1 MKTITRVY
9 DTYPQAQGV
18 VSDLEASGITADH
31 ISILAN
37 KHVSKE
43 YSDAEPSSGAATG
56 AGLGAAVG
64 GGAGLLAGLGLLA
77 IPGLGPVVA
86 AGWLAVTALGAAG
99 GAAAGGII
107 GLLVGTGVSEDD
119 AHVYSEAIR
128 RGGTMVTVRY
138 DDKDEMSVTRALN
151 KQTPIDPNKRR
162 TEYQSAGW
170 TAFDAEAPEYNLTD
184 SEIES
189 RRRRG

>member
-9 DTYPQAQGV
+9 DTYQQAQQLV
-18 VSDLEASGITADH
+18 NDLEEAGISSAN
-31 ISILAN
+31 ISIIAN
-37 KHVSKE
+37 KHVSNE
-43 YSDAEPSSGAATG
+43 HQDVEPSSGAASG

-86 AGWLAVTALGAAG
+86 AGWLAATALGAAG

-107 GLLVGTGVSEDD
+107 GLLVGTGVNEAD

-138 DDKDEMSVTRALN
+138 DEQQEMNVTRALN
-151 KQTPIDPNKRR
+151 KHKPIDPSLRR
-162 TEYQSAGW
+162 TEYQATGW
-170 TAFDAEAPEYNLTD
+170 TQFDPDAPDYSLTDAELENK
-184 SEIES
+184 
-189 RRRRG
+189 RRRG

>member
-9 DTYPQAQGV
+9 DTYPQAQRV

-31 ISILAN
+31 ISIIAN

-43 YSDAEPSSGAATG
+43 YSDAEQSSGAATG
-56 AGLGAAVG
+56 AGLGAVVG

-107 GLLVGTGVSEDD
+107 GLLVDTGVSEDD

-138 DDKDEMSVTRALN
+138 DDKDEMSITRALN
-151 KQTPIDPNKRR
+151 KHTPIDPNKRR

-170 TAFDAEAPEYNLTD
+170 TAFDPEAPEYSLTD
-184 SEIES
+184 AEIES

>member
-9 DTYPQAQGV
+9 DNYSQAQKV
-18 VSDLEASGITADH
+18 VNDLEASGISADH
-31 ISILAN
+31 ISIIAN

-43 YSDAEPSSGAATG
+43 YSDAEPASGAASG
-56 AGLGAAVG
+56 AGLGAVVG

-86 AGWLAVTALGAAG
+86 AGWLAATALGAAG

-107 GLLVGTGVSEDD
+107 GLLVSAGVSEDD

-138 DDKDEMSVTRALN
+138 DDQDQMAVNRILN
-151 KQTPIDPNKRR
+151 TQSPIDPSKRR
-162 TEYQSAGW
+162 TEYQAVGW
-170 TAFDAEAPEYNLTD
+170 TQFDPNAPDYNLSDAE
-184 SEIES
+184 IEN
-189 RRRRG
+189 RRRQG

>member
-9 DTYPQAQGV
+9 DTYPQAQRV

-31 ISILAN
+31 ISIIAN

-43 YSDAEPSSGAATG
+43 YSDAEQSSGAATG
-56 AGLGAAVG
+56 AGLGAVVG

-107 GLLVGTGVSEDD
+107 GLLVDTGVSEDD
-119 AHVYSEAIR
+119 AHVYSEVIR

-138 DDKDEMSVTRALN
+138 DDKDEMSITRALN
-151 KQTPIDPNKRR
+151 KHTPIDPNKRR

-170 TAFDAEAPEYNLTD
+170 TAFDPEAPEYNLTD
-184 SEIES
+184 AEIES